1 MKRALNKNANE
12 LIISTIKLLII
23 ESSYENCSLNIY
35 PIMEK
40 GFKKAMQELTKE
52 NFFEKN
58 NLKVIIF
65 PTEECTIVNIV
76 RNRDLEEW
84 QERHIL

>member
-1 MKRALNKNANE
+1 MKRALNKNVK
-12 LIISTIKLLII
+12 TINLLIT
-23 ESSYENCSLNIY
+23 ENSYENCSLNIY
-35 PIMEK
+35 PIIMEK

-65 PTEECTIVNIV
+65 QTEEGTIVNIV